1 MATMTTARPGLADQ
15 RGLTWW
21 HSARM
26 GKFRRSAADL
36 THRSVMG
43 VPLVLRLDGDSDDPA
58 TWHPVKVISAQGF
71 RTDTSQPFVRALTVS
86 FHDGTPDVMFNET
99 DEVEFALPRPQPI
112 ADP

>member
-1 MATMTTARPGLADQ
+1 MD
-15 RGLTWW
+15 
-21 HSARM
+21 
-26 GKFRRSAADL
+26 KFRRSAADL